1 MGVIGYRDGG
11 SNVTE
16 LGRVTYDV
24 VVVGGGIFGALLHL
38 EATRAGLRSVLVER
52 GDFGAATSENSMRI
66 VHGGLRYLQ
75 SLNVARS
82 VESTRERQWY
92 LGSLERLVTPLPCLL
107 PIYDR
112 GRKRTSL
119 LRLGLAANDAISTAV
134 THLDGSSGDVPS
146 GSMLDARTA
155 RELAPAIPADGLT
168 GGAVWHDLA
177 LRSPGRVII
186 EALKWA
192 AEFGGIALN
201 YVDAHELLTSNGS
214 VRGLVVADA
223 GGRASA
229 ELRARVVVN
238 ATGPWAGEL
247 AAKWGAADE
256 RLAPLVAAWNVLLD
270 RPTLSTHAVAL
281 QDPSAPASGLKFATP
296 LGGRLLV
303 GTGYAPLHAC
313 DAAQSIAEGELDAF
327 LLAVNRCIP
336 SLEASRR
343 DVLRVFCGVLPAAA
357 PGSSV
362 PRARDLFC
370 TQGPRGLFTVSGTK
384 FTTARNAARR
394 VLAAMRASGAIRWP
408 AAAPRDYPPCY
419 SSATDG
425 LFRDEW
431 TMLDVETRAAGL
443 ARILGREAV
452 EHLDDL
458 VLRRTTLGDQPLR
471 ALAAARALC
480 ALDDRW
486 ARQGDAEVA
495 RLTARL
501 GWPQAAWAMNR
512 TGQDVPAAIAR
523 TG

>member
-1 MGVIGYRDGG
+1 MGAIGYRDGG

-16 LGRVTYDV
+16 LGRASCDV

-38 EATRAGLRSVLVER
+38 EASRAGLRSVLVER

-92 LGSLERLVTPLPCLL
+92 LGALGRLVSPLPCLL

-112 GRKRTSL
+112 GGKRTSL
-119 LRLGLAANDAISTAV
+119 LQLGLKANDAISAV
-134 THLDGSSGDVPS
+134 VTQLDGSLGDVPC
-146 GSMLDARTA
+146 GSMLDARTT
-155 RELAPAIPADGLT
+155 REVAPAIPADGLA
-168 GGAVWHDLA
+168 GGAVWHDVL

-192 AEFGGIALN
+192 AELGGIALN
-201 YVDAHELLTSNGS
+201 YVDAHELLTTRGS
-214 VRGLVVADA
+214 VRGVVVADA
-223 GGRASA
+223 SGRASA
-229 ELRARVVVN
+229 ELRAHVVVN

-256 RLAPLVAAWNVLLD
+256 RLTPLVAAWNVLLD
-270 RPTLSTHAVAL
+270 RPPLSTHAVAL
-281 QDPSAPASGLKFATP
+281 QDPAAPGAGLKFATP

-303 GTGYAPLHAC
+303 GTGYAPLDTC
-313 DAAQSIAEGELDAF
+313 EAAEAIAEGELDAF
-327 LLAVNRCIP
+327 LAALNRCVP

-343 DVLRVFCGVLPAAA
+343 DILRVFCGVLPAAA

-362 PRARDLFC
+362 PRGRNQISAR
-370 TQGPRGLFTVSGTK
+370 GPRGLFTVSGTK
-384 FTTARNAARR
+384 FTTARSAARH
-394 VLAAMRASGAIRWP
+394 VLAAMRSSGALRWP
-408 AAAPRDYPPCY
+408 ATAPREYPPCY
-419 SSATDG
+419 ASAADG

-431 TMLDVETRAAGL
+431 TMLDVESRATGL
-443 ARILGREAV
+443 SRILAREAV
-452 EHLDDL
+452 EHLEDL

-471 ALAAARALC
+471 ALAAARSLC

-486 ARQGDAEVA
+486 ARQADGEVA

-501 GWPQAAWAMNR
+501 GWRQAAWAMNR
-512 TGQDVPAAIAR
+512 AGQEVPAAIAR

>member
-1 MGVIGYRDGG
+1 MGAIGYRDGG

-16 LGRVTYDV
+16 LGRATYDV

-75 SLNVARS
+75 SLNITRS

-92 LGSLERLVTPLPCLL
+92 LGSLARLIAPLPCLL
-107 PIYDR
+107 PMYDR

-119 LRLGLAANDAISTAV
+119 LRLGLAANDAISAAV
-134 THLDGSSGDVPS
+134 MHLDGSLGDVPG
-146 GSMLDARTA
+146 GSMVDGPTA
-155 RELAPAIPADGLT
+155 RELAPAIPSAGLV
-168 GGAVWHDLA
+168 GGAVWHDAA

-192 AEFGGIALN
+192 AELGGIALN
-201 YVDAHELLTSNGS
+201 YVSAHELLTARGG
-214 VRGLVVADA
+214 VRGIVVADEA
-223 GGRASA
+223 GRRSA

-238 ATGPWAGEL
+238 AAGPWAGEV
-247 AAKWGAADE
+247 AAKWNATDE

-270 RPTLSTHAVAL
+270 RPALSTHAVAL
-281 QDPSAPASGLKFATP
+281 QDPSLPAGSLKFATP

-303 GTGYAPLHAC
+303 GTGYAPLPVSE
-313 DAAQSIAEGELDAF
+313 AAASIADRELDAF
-327 LLAVNRCIP
+327 LAAVNRCVP

-343 DVLRVFCGVLPAAA
+343 DVLRVFCGVLPGAA

-362 PRARDLFC
+362 PRPRDLLSAR
-370 TQGPRGLFTVSGTK
+370 GPRGLFTISGTK
-384 FTTARNAARR
+384 FTTARSAARR
-394 VLAAMRASGAIRWP
+394 TLAALRSSGVLRWP
-408 AAAPRDYPPCY
+408 AVAPRDYPPCY
-419 SSATDG
+419 SSAADG

-431 TMLDVETRAAGL
+431 TMLDVETRAASL
-443 ARILGREAV
+443 ARILAREAV

-486 ARQGDAEVA
+486 ARQADGEVA
-495 RLTARL
+495 RLAARL
-501 GWPQAAWAMNR
+501 GWPQGAWAMNKA
-512 TGQDVPAAIAR
+512 GQDMPAAIAR
-523 TG
+523 AS